1 MKQCKCEHW
10 QQCPICMPHRF
21 DAEGNVLPPEPTPLQ
36 AARDEVA
43 RLTAEL
49 ARSYAYAKT
58 LEQEV
63 FDAETKENEA
73 TELWEKERCFSQ
85 DLIKQLTETR
95 DLAEHWMIIAEQRR
109 MELGEC
115 RKDAGRYRW
124 IKDRCGRGDPIM
136 SGKHRYWITVQPLPE
151 AETFDAAIDAAME
164 AKP

>member
-1 MKQCKCEHW
+1 MSEYVQTATNGRKYIVNCCER
-10 QQCPICMPHRF
+10 CGKIT
-21 DAEGNVLPPEPTPLQ
+21 EGIHTCTPNLVI
-36 AARDEVA
+36 E

-115 RKDAGRYRW
+115 RKDAERLDWLIASGARVLQEDDGFYLFWHTSYR
-124 IKDRCGRGDPIM
+124 
-136 SGKHRYWITVQPLPE
+136 
-151 AETFDAAIDAAME
+151 ETQRQVSPRAAIDAAME